1 MGAGRSEAPV
11 AYAQNEEKQ
20 ADDIQKP
27 SFFIRC
33 STICCCF
40 LMVRRLSNMVPHI
53 FEAGSKPALATPPGT
68 SSRPI
73 FPHISSYFHPV
84 CLQSTLKCRQF
95 MAFELFLTVITQPP
109 RPWPVRLEIKRFG
122 TRTEPGQ
129 PPKSKSCKLLAT
141 PKHSERVRNLH
152 RILNLREKLAR
163 LLFERV

>member
-1 MGAGRSEAPV
+1 MPSFKTCLKTKAMGAGRSEAPV

-20 ADDIQKP
+20 ADDIQEP

-73 FPHISSYFHPV
+73 FPHISSYFYPV
-84 CLQSTLKCRQF
+84 CLQSALKCRQF
-95 MAFELFLTVITQPP
+95 MAFELSLTVVSP
-109 RPWPVRLEIKRFG
+109 RVYIG
-122 TRTEPGQ
+122 YHQASAAMACATRNQ
-129 PPKSKSCKLLAT
+129 A
-141 PKHSERVRNLH
+141 VWNQD
-152 RILNLREKLAR
+152 
-163 LLFERV
+163 